1 MTDEI
6 IENTAD
12 AVISSSSEA
21 VPPPPPPP
29 PLPPLPPEFVD
40 NTVSD
45 DVPTDPPPPPQ
56 PEVDSAAPFQLPDRP
71 VDITDTDWF
80 KQMADNHQYLH
91 AEIAAIAPID
101 GISGGMQDIRGY
113 QISFKPEATEE
124 QRAAANTALLTLP
137 EKLKK
142 TLDHKAGIAA
152 IDQWFNEQIEAGF
165 TGPNNIKMGLKT
177 ADIALLT
184 GNFIMSQ
191 QAVALGMPLPPLID
205 MNGLAHFFANIEEL
219 TQVMLAYGQ
228 YRGELAMHYAAR
240 KAAVD
245 AKFSAEMPQISEV
258 DPEPTAIEPTT

>member
-1 MTDEI
+1 MADEI

-21 VPPPPPPP
+21 VPPPSPPPP
-29 PLPPLPPEFVD
+29 PPPEFVD
-40 NTVSD
+40 NTDSSD
-45 DVPTDPPPPPQ
+45 IPVDPPPQ
-56 PEVDSAAPFQLPDRP
+56 PEVDPAAPFQLPDRP
-71 VDITDTDWF
+71 VAITDADWF
-80 KQMADNHQYLH
+80 NQLADNHQYLH
-91 AEIAAIAPID
+91 DEIAAIAPID

-124 QRAAANTALLTLP
+124 QRAAANAALLTLP

-191 QAVALGMPLPPLID
+191 QAVALGMPLPPLMD

-245 AKFSAEMPQISEV
+245 AKFSAEMTQIPEV

>member
-1 MTDEI
+1 MIDEI
-6 IENTAD
+6 IEDTVD
-12 AVISSSSEA
+12 AVNSSSSEDVA

-29 PLPPLPPEFVD
+29 SPPEFVD
-40 NTVSD
+40 DTVSS
-45 DVPTDPPPPPQ
+45 DVPIEPLPQ
-56 PEVDSAAPFQLPDRP
+56 PAVDPAAPFQLPDRP
-71 VDITDTDWF
+71 ADIVDTDWF
-80 KQMADNHQYLH
+80 NQMADNHQYLH

-113 QISFKPEATEE
+113 QITFKPEATEE
-124 QRAAANTALLTLP
+124 QRAAATAALLTLP

-142 TLDHKAGIAA
+142 TLAHKAGIAA
-152 IDQWFNEQIEAGF
+152 IDQWFNEQIDAGF

-191 QAVALGMPLPPLID
+191 QAVALGMPLPPLMD

-219 TQVMLAYGQ
+219 THVMLAYGQ
-228 YRGELAMHYAAR
+228 HRAELAMLYAAR

-245 AKFSAEMPQISEV
+245 AKFAEEMAQIPAV
-258 DPEPTAIEPTT
+258 NLEPPAIEPTT